1 MMDKGL
7 IELWEKMAKIKPK
20 FICLNGKIMYN
31 QLVKSYNSKDDYGL
45 IDYKIPNNQLLNTK
59 LFYVT
64 STAGTAT
71 NLKKEEKINQFK
83 ELKKLVGQEKIGIDK
98 MVDKEFVKIKA
109 EKC

>member
-1 MMDKGL
+1 MNKGFV
-7 IELWEKMAKIKPK
+7 ELWEKMAKIKPK

-31 QLVKSYNSKDDYGL
+31 RLVKSDKSKDDCGL

-59 LFYVT
+59 LFYMT

-83 ELKKLVGQEKIGIDK
+83 ELKKLVEQEKLGIDE
-98 MVDKEFVKIKA
+98 MVDEKDVNIKV
-109 EKC
+109 EES